1 MSGDWSTLLAI
12 AESEVQRV
20 LAMLPRDLRVEAR
33 RLPVT
38 FESRPAKPLQA
49 DGIEADTLGLFVGEA
64 YPDAETGGVPLPAQI
79 ILFLENIWD
88 AADEDEAV
96 YREEIRTT
104 FLHELGHYLGLDEID
119 LEERG
124 LD

>member
-1 MSGDWSTLLAI
+1 MSGDWSTLVAV
-12 AESEVQRV
+12 AESEVQHILR
-20 LAMLPRDLRVEAR
+20 ALPGNLRIEAQ

-38 FESRPAKPLQA
+38 FERRPTRELEE
-49 DGIEADTLGLFVGEA
+49 DGIEPDTLGLFVGEPYA
-64 YPDAETGGVPLPAQI
+64 DTATSGAPFPPQI
-79 ILFLENIWD
+79 ILFIENIWD
-88 AADEDEAV
+88 AAEEDAAA
-96 YREEIRTT
+96 YRKEIRTT

>member
-1 MSGDWSTLLAI
+1 MSGDWSTLLAV
-12 AESEVQRV
+12 AESEVQRI
-20 LAMLPRDLRVEAR
+20 LTRLPRELRIEAER
-33 RLPVT
+33 VPVT
-38 FESRPAKPLQA
+38 FESRPAKLLQT

-64 YPDAETGGVPLPAQI
+64 YPDAETSSVPLPPQI
-79 ILFLENIWD
+79 ILFLQNIWD
-88 AADEDEAV
+88 AAEEDQAA

-119 LEERG
+119 LEQRG